1 MRRIFATIGFSSFF
15 ICLFCIYFGFEFSV
29 IISILALVALIAV
42 VCIKPLRNGAVI
54 IVLASIVLFSLNTV
68 RFESTVEK
76 YNEIYCKSEKSISG
90 ILLDYPESS
99 KSGFNYIFRTDD
111 ENKVKFSLFCYDELD
126 IEPGD
131 RIEGV
136 FDFSDKYASLED
148 RVYFSA
154 YVYRNETVKI
164 TENDSFNI
172 AKLRKSLKSGITDN
186 MTFGRGITT
195 AITFGDLSGISD
207 EVYTSL
213 QRCGLLHATAT
224 SGLHLTIVT
233 GFLFT
238 LLSFFGVS
246 KKKSSLIVI
255 AFVIMFMTVIGFRF
269 SLVRAGIMMIMVL
282 SANLFDRD
290 SDAFNSIGLVLSILT
305 LINPYT
311 VYSCSL
317 LLSVC
322 ATIGIVFTLN
332 WFSPIVERN
341 FKSDSG
347 IVKRTL
353 ASFGVGIIQSACATL
368 FTLPV
373 VYIYFGYFSVAGI
386 FVNAVLSPFITVVL
400 VLGVLI
406 CLLQFLPIVPYLLG
420 AVNDVFS
427 LVILKVSEFV
437 SKSDYC
443 LISVNYDYLAITI
456 FAYFTVIALGF
467 LIYTVKSI
475 DKNRIIKI
483 TSLICVNILL
493 LSVLLNTVIPYNKIT
508 LSVSNSGGA
517 VNICI
522 VEKDKTFVIDC
533 GGSRCDKSSDYILN
547 KYAEDKIDNLIIPYA
562 TEDGFS
568 SAVLMTKNITT
579 DNTYINTRLLDKS
592 IYGIN
597 SRTENIEKIR
607 EINYNRL
614 KIRLITVS
622 RFTVVYISNGET
634 SALLVDGTVD
644 CNYIPS
650 EYRDCDLLIVNN
662 SLPSNT
668 DCIKSEKAV
677 IFSYEEESVKECA
690 KRFKTYSLE
699 NGNLE
704 VILNKELKLR
714 QV

>member
-238 LLSFFGVS
+238 LLSF
-246 KKKSSLIVI
+246 
-255 AFVIMFMTVIGFRF
+255 
-269 SLVRAGIMMIMVL
+269 
-282 SANLFDRD
+282 
-290 SDAFNSIGLVLSILT
+290 
-305 LINPYT
+305 
-311 VYSCSL
+311 
-317 LLSVC
+317 
-322 ATIGIVFTLN
+322 
-332 WFSPIVERN
+332 
-341 FKSDSG
+341 
-347 IVKRTL
+347 
-353 ASFGVGIIQSACATL
+353 
-368 FTLPV
+368 
-373 VYIYFGYFSVAGI
+373 
-386 FVNAVLSPFITVVL
+386 
-400 VLGVLI
+400 
-406 CLLQFLPIVPYLLG
+406 
-420 AVNDVFS
+420 
-427 LVILKVSEFV
+427 
-437 SKSDYC
+437 
-443 LISVNYDYLAITI
+443 
-456 FAYFTVIALGF
+456 
-467 LIYTVKSI
+467 
-475 DKNRIIKI
+475 
-483 TSLICVNILL
+483 
-493 LSVLLNTVIPYNKIT
+493 
-508 LSVSNSGGA
+508 
-517 VNICI
+517 
-522 VEKDKTFVIDC
+522 
-533 GGSRCDKSSDYILN
+533 
-547 KYAEDKIDNLIIPYA
+547 
-562 TEDGFS
+562 
-568 SAVLMTKNITT
+568 
-579 DNTYINTRLLDKS
+579 
-592 IYGIN
+592 
-597 SRTENIEKIR
+597 
-607 EINYNRL
+607 
-614 KIRLITVS
+614 
-622 RFTVVYISNGET
+622 
-634 SALLVDGTVD
+634 
-644 CNYIPS
+644 S
-650 EYRDCDLLIVNN
+650 EYL
-662 SLPSNT
+662 
-668 DCIKSEKAV
+668 
-677 IFSYEEESVKECA
+677 
-690 KRFKTYSLE
+690 KR
-699 NGNLE
+699 NL
-704 VILNKELKLR
+704 R
-714 QV
+714 